1 MYTNIFLIIFI
12 AVIVTF
18 LVLWTGTFFKQET
31 GFLLLHKFMKWSPVI
46 FFALIILLLLALSL
60 DGLLFKNVQ
69 MHTYF

>member
-1 MYTNIFLIIFI
+1 MYTFIFLLIFI

-18 LVLWTGTFFKQET
+18 LGLWTGTFVKQET
-31 GFLLLHKFMKWSPVI
+31 GFLLLHHFLKWSPVI
-46 FFALIILLLLALSL
+46 FFALIVLLLFALSL

>member
-1 MYTNIFLIIFI
+1 MYTNIFIGIFI
-12 AVIVTF
+12 AVIALF

-31 GFLLLHKFMKWSPVI
+31 GFLLLHKFMKWSPII